1 MNIPSNTTPDEFFTY
16 YCTDARAVAFY
27 EKAALSIAKD
37 EAETAR
43 LRRRIEL
50 AEEQVYFARELLD
63 TIEHELNSAT
73 RLTEFKK
80 YFARLLENS
89 YFER

>member
-1 MNIPSNTTPDEFFTY
+1 MTIPSNTTPDEFFTY
-16 YCTDARAVAFY
+16 YCTDERAVTFY
-27 EKAALSIAKD
+27 EKAAINIAKD

-50 AEEQVYFARELLD
+50 AEEQCYFAREL
-63 TIEHELNSAT
+63 IEQIEQAASELNMRDFRKA
-73 RLTEFKK
+73 L
-80 YFARLLENS
+80 ARFLDNS